1 MLNQISTYIKN
12 GQIQNPKIVRAAFDS
27 LEDGQYLIKIEVFKK
42 RSLPQNAY
50 YWSVVVPMVKEGLVV
65 MGFNEVKN
73 NDDAHIVMKHL
84 FLKKVIKSQISDE
97 EIIVETSTTD
107 LKTED
112 FNRYLENIW
121 QWAIQYLNIQV
132 PRPNE
137 QLTII

>member
-27 LEDGQYLIKIEVFKK
+27 LEDGRYLIKIEAFKK
-42 RSLPQNAY
+42 RSLLQNNY
-50 YWSVVVPMVKEGLVV
+50 YWGIVVPMVKDGLVA

-73 NDDAHIVMKHL
+73 NNDAHVVMKHL

-107 LKTED
+107 LKTEE
-112 FNRYLENIW
+112 FNLYLQDVW
-121 QWAIQYLNIQV
+121 QWGAQYLNIQI
-132 PRPNE
+132 PQPNE
-137 QLTII
+137 QMSLL

>member
-1 MLNQISTYIKN
+1 MLNKIITYIQN
-12 GQIQNPKIVRAAFDS
+12 GKIQNPKVLAAAFNS
-27 LEDGQYLIKIEVFKK
+27 LQDGRYLIKIEDFKK
-42 RSLPQNAY
+42 RSPPQNAY
-50 YWSVVVPMVKEGLVV
+50 YWSVVVPMVKEGLVC

-107 LKTED
+107 LKPED

-121 QWAIQYLNIQV
+121 QWAIQYLNIQI
-132 PRPNE
+132 PQPNE
-137 QLTII
+137 QMSLI

>member
-1 MLNQISTYIKN
+1 MLNQISTHIKN

-27 LEDGQYLIKIEVFKK
+27 LEDGRYLIKIEAFKK

-121 QWAIQYLNIQV
+121 QWGSQYLGIQI
-132 PRPNE
+132 PQPNE
-137 QLTII
+137 QMILI